1 MITIILEK
9 TSKMVVKMHKK
20 SKKSI
25 RSSNYINKVNREES
39 AHLARLNEIV
49 VESLHEEEA
58 LVSKLFSSQSEQKFT
73 FGENLADRVASLGGS
88 WGFIIFFALVVVG
101 WMMLNNALGG
111 HSDAFDPY
119 PYILLNL
126 LLSCLAAFQ
135 APIIL
140 MSQNRQSFK
149 DRKRDE
155 HEYLINLKAEVQVRE
170 LNRKI
175 DLLMAEQMKVFMD
188 IQEEQLKLLNDLNKH
203 AEFMKKHAAK

>member
-1 MITIILEK
+1 
-9 TSKMVVKMHKK
+9 MHKK
-20 SKKSI
+20 LKKNTK
-25 RSSNYINKVNREES
+25 SSNYLNKVNKEEN

-111 HSDAFDPY
+111 HNDAFDPY

-188 IQEEQLKLLNDLNKH
+188 IQEEQLKLLNDLSKH
-203 AEFMKKHAAK
+203 AEYMKKHTAK